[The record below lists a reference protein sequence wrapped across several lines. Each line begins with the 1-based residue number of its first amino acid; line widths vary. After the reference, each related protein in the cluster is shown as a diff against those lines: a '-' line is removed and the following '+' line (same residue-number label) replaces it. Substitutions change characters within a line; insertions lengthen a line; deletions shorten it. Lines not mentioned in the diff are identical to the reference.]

1 MERDV
6 ASGHQPSIDD
16 PVVEKMKGGDRGSS
30 IPTGSKIFLFE
41 EVQMRRISLMGC
53 VLIGVILLAPGV
65 VLAQEK
71 AGPDL
76 KVMADTIWVL
86 ITAALV
92 FFMNLGF
99 ATVESGLCRSKNT
112 VNILSKNVIVF
123 CITSLAFWAAGF
135 GFMFGEGNFF
145 IGLKGLF
152 LIGSDN
158 SPAMGEAYKGIFS
171 SLNWTGVPLFAKFFF
186 QLVFAG
192 TAATIVSGA
201 VAERIKYFSFF
212 AISFLMGALIY
223 PIQGHW
229 IWGGGWLSQLG
240 FKDFAGSTVVHS
252 IGGWSALVGATLL
265 GPRIG
270 KYGPDGKVNPLP
282 GHNLGLA
289 TIGMFVLW
297 LGWFGF
303 NGGSTMAADPQSIS
317 LIILN
322 TNMAAAAGGLAATF
336 VSYLA
341 IGKPDLSML
350 INGILAGLVGITAGA
365 DGVTVFGSI
374 IIGLIAGILVVYS
387 VLFFDRIKVDDPVG
401 AISVH
406 LMNGM
411 WGTFAVGLFHRE
423 VGIFYGGG
431 PKQLFIQIVGILSVA
446 AFSVVF
452 NLILWKIIKICMGL
466 RVSEEEEMGG
476 LDIGEH
482 GMEAYPDFTFTK

>member
-1 MERDV
+1 
-6 ASGHQPSIDD
+6 
-16 PVVEKMKGGDRGSS
+16 MKRLNCFILISVLAILF
-30 IPTGSKIFLFE
+30 IPA
-41 EVQMRRISLMGC
+41 
-53 VLIGVILLAPGV
+53 LAG
-65 VLAQEK
+65 AQEK
-71 AGPDL
+71 ADPDL
-76 KVMADTIWVL
+76 KVMADTVWVL

-99 ATVESGLCRSKNT
+99 ATVESGLCRAKNT

-123 CITSLAFWAAGF
+123 CVTSLAFWAIGF
-135 GFMFGEGNFF
+135 AFMFGEGNLF

-158 SPAMGEAYKGIFS
+158 SPATGEAYKGIFS
-171 SLNWTGVPLFAKFFF
+171 SLNWTGVPLYAKFFF

-212 AISFLMGALIY
+212 AFSLLMGALIY

-240 FKDFAGSTVVHS
+240 FKDFAGSTTVHS
-252 IGGWSALVGATLL
+252 IGGWSALVGASLL
-265 GPRIG
+265 GPRTG
-270 KYGPDGKVNPLP
+270 KYGPDGRVNAIP

-289 TIGMFVLW
+289 TIGAFVLW

-303 NGGSTMAADPQSIS
+303 NGGSTMAADPQPIS

-322 TNMAAAAGGLAATF
+322 TNMAAAAGGVAATF
-336 VSYLA
+336 ASYLA
-341 IGKPDLSML
+341 LGKPDLSML
-350 INGILAGLVGITAGA
+350 LNGILAGLVGITAGA
-365 DGVTVFGSI
+365 DGATVPGSI
-374 IIGLIAGILVVYS
+374 VVGLVSGVLVVFS

-406 LMNGM
+406 LVNGV

-423 VGIFYGGG
+423 VGLFYGGG
-431 PKQLFIQIVGILSVA
+431 PKQLLIQIAGILA
-446 AFSVVF
+446 IAIFSF
-452 NLILWKIIKICMGL
+452 LANFIIWKIIQKAMGL
-466 RVSEEEEMGG
+466 RVSEEEEMQG

-482 GMEAYPDFTFTK
+482 GMEAYPYFTTTK

>member
-1 MERDV
+1 
-6 ASGHQPSIDD
+6 
-16 PVVEKMKGGDRGSS
+16 MKKVKLFCSMVILAILL
-30 IPTGSKIFLFE
+30 IPTLCI
-41 EVQMRRISLMGC
+41 
-53 VLIGVILLAPGV
+53 
-65 VLAQEK
+65 AQEK

-76 KVMADTIWVL
+76 KVMADTVWVL

-99 ATVESGLCRSKNT
+99 ATVESGLCWSKNA

-123 CITSLAFWAAGF
+123 CVTSLAFWAIGF
-135 GFMFGEGNFF
+135 GFMFGEGNLL

-152 LIGSDN
+152 LIGADN
-158 SPAMGEAYKGIFS
+158 SPATGEAYKGIFS
-171 SLNWTGVPLFAKFFF
+171 SLNWTGVPLYAKFFF

-212 AISFLMGALIY
+212 VFSFLMGALIY

-252 IGGWSALVGATLL
+252 IGGWSALVGAALL

-270 KYGPDGKVNPLP
+270 KYGPDGKVNPIP
-282 GHNLGLA
+282 GHNMGMA

-303 NGGSTMAADPQSIS
+303 NGGSTMAA
-317 LIILN
+317 
-322 TNMAAAAGGLAATF
+322 AAGGIAATF

-350 INGILAGLVGITAGA
+350 INGVLAGLVGITAGA
-365 DGVTVFGSI
+365 DGATVFGSI
-374 IIGLIAGILVVYS
+374 IIGLISGILVVYS
-387 VLFFDRIKVDDPVG
+387 VLFYDRMKVDDPVG

-423 VGIFYGGG
+423 VGLFYGGG
-431 PKQLFIQIVGILSVA
+431 PKQLLIQIVGILSVA
-446 AFSVVF
+446 VFSVVS
-452 NLILWKIIKICMGL
+452 NLILWKIIKVFMGL
-466 RVSEEEEMGG
+466 RVSEEEEMEG

-482 GMEAYPDFTFTK
+482 GMEAYPDFTIAR

>member
-1 MERDV
+1 
-6 ASGHQPSIDD
+6 
-16 PVVEKMKGGDRGSS
+16 
-30 IPTGSKIFLFE
+30 
-41 EVQMRRISLMGC
+41 
-53 VLIGVILLAPGV
+53 
-65 VLAQEK
+65 
-71 AGPDL
+71 
-76 KVMADTIWVL
+76 
-86 ITAALV
+86 
-92 FFMNLGF
+92 
-99 ATVESGLCRSKNT
+99 VESGLCRAKNT

-123 CITSLAFWAAGF
+123 CVTSLAFWAVGF
-135 GFMFGEGNFF
+135 AFMFGDGNLF

-152 LIGSDN
+152 LTGADN
-158 SPAMGEAYKGIFS
+158 SPATGDAYKGIFS
-171 SLNWTGVPLFAKFFF
+171 SLNWTGVPLLAKFFF

-212 AISFLMGALIY
+212 VFSFMMGALIY

-229 IWGGGWLSQLG
+229 IWGGGWLSHLG

-252 IGGWSALVGATLL
+252 IGGWSALVGAVLL

-270 KYGPDGKVNPLP
+270 KYGPDGKVNPIP
-282 GHNLGLA
+282 GHNLGMA
-289 TIGMFVLW
+289 TLGMFILW

-303 NGGSTMAADPQSIS
+303 NGGSTMAADPQPIS

-322 TNMAAAAGGLAATF
+322 TNMAAAAGGIAATF

-350 INGILAGLVGITAGA
+350 LNGILAGLVGITAAA
-365 DGVTVFGSI
+365 DGATVFGSI
-374 IIGLIAGILVVYS
+374 IIGLISGIMVVYS

-411 WGTFAVGLFHRE
+411 WGTLAVGLFHRE
-423 VGIFYGGG
+423 VGFFYGGG
-431 PKQLFIQIVGILSVA
+431 PKQLLIQIVGILSVA
-446 AFSVVF
+446 IFSVIA
-452 NLILWKIIKICMGL
+452 NLILWKIIRVSMGL
-466 RVSEEEEMGG
+466 RVSEEEEMEG

-482 GMEAYPDFTFTK
+482 GMEAYPDFTVVK

>member
-1 MERDV
+1 
-6 ASGHQPSIDD
+6 
-16 PVVEKMKGGDRGSS
+16 MKRL
-30 IPTGSKIFLFE
+30 ICFIL
-41 EVQMRRISLMGC
+41 ISLPA
-53 VLIGVILLAPGV
+53 ILFIPALAG
-65 VLAQEK
+65 AQEK

-76 KVMADTIWVL
+76 KVIADTVWVL
-86 ITAALV
+86 ISAALV

-99 ATVESGLCRSKNT
+99 ATVETGLCRAKNT

-123 CITSLAFWAAGF
+123 CITSLAFWAVGF
-135 GFMFGEGNFF
+135 AFMFGEGNLL

-158 SPAMGEAYKGIFS
+158 SPATGEAYKGIFS
-171 SLNWTGVPLFAKFFF
+171 SLNWTGVPLYAKFFF

-212 AISFLMGALIY
+212 VFSLLMGAWIY

-240 FKDFAGSTVVHS
+240 FKDFAGSTTVHS
-252 IGGWSALVGATLL
+252 IGGWSALVGASLL
-265 GPRIG
+265 GPRKG
-270 KYGPDGKVNPLP
+270 KYGADGRVNAIP

-289 TIGMFVLW
+289 TIGAFVLW

-303 NGGSTMAADPQSIS
+303 NGGSTMAADPQPIA

-322 TNMAAAAGGLAATF
+322 TNMAAAAGGVAATF
-336 VSYLA
+336 ASYLA
-341 IGKPDLSML
+341 LGKPDLSML
-350 INGILAGLVGITAGA
+350 LNGILAGLVGITAGA
-365 DGVTVFGSI
+365 DGATVPGSI
-374 IIGLIAGILVVYS
+374 VVGLVSGVLVVFS

-406 LMNGM
+406 LVNGV

-423 VGIFYGGG
+423 VGLLYGGG
-431 PKQLFIQIVGILSVA
+431 PKQLLIQVAGILAVA
-446 AFSVVF
+446 IFSF
-452 NLILWKIIKICMGL
+452 LANFIIWKIIQKTMGL
-466 RVSEEEEMGG
+466 RVSEEEEMQG

-482 GMEAYPDFTFTK
+482 GMEAYPDFSSKP

>member
-1 MERDV
+1 
-6 ASGHQPSIDD
+6 
-16 PVVEKMKGGDRGSS
+16 
-30 IPTGSKIFLFE
+30 
-41 EVQMRRISLMGC
+41 
-53 VLIGVILLAPGV
+53 
-65 VLAQEK
+65 
-71 AGPDL
+71 
-76 KVMADTIWVL
+76 
-86 ITAALV
+86 
-92 FFMNLGF
+92 
-99 ATVESGLCRSKNT
+99 
-112 VNILSKNVIVF
+112 
-123 CITSLAFWAAGF
+123 
-135 GFMFGEGNFF
+135 MFGDGNLF

-158 SPAMGEAYKGIFS
+158 SPATGEVYKGIFS
-171 SLNWTGVPLFAKFFF
+171 SLNWTGVPLLAKFFF

-212 AISFLMGALIY
+212 AFSFLMGALIY

-252 IGGWSALVGATLL
+252 IGGWSALVGAALL

-270 KYGPDGKVNPLP
+270 KYGPDGKVNPIP

-303 NGGSTMAADPQSIS
+303 NGGSTMAADPQPIS

-322 TNMAAAAGGLAATF
+322 TNMAAAAGGIAATF

-365 DGVTVFGSI
+365 DGATVFGSI
-374 IIGLIAGILVVYS
+374 IIGLIAGVLVVYS
-387 VLFFDRIKVDDPVG
+387 VLFSDRMKVDDPVG

-411 WGTFAVGLFHRE
+411 WGTFAVGLFHRD
-423 VGIFYGGG
+423 VGLFYGGG

-446 AFSVVF
+446 VFSVVS
-452 NLILWKIIKICMGL
+452 NLILWKIIKVFMGL
-466 RVSEEEEMGG
+466 RVSEEEEMEG

-482 GMEAYPDFTFTK
+482 GMEAYPDFTIAK